1 MALRLRILAIIYNEE
16 RLMKKIK
23 KFLSII
29 VLLFILSGCKSTKSV
44 SNPKLAVPS
53 DLSVITHDIG
63 LTLNDLLLQ
72 HTSYKYLHLPGY
84 DFSAECLGP
93 ADKSFAYVFF
103 GTQGGPGLEEMADKY
118 AEQMKCAGIY
128 TTVGSV
134 FSAVG
139 DAPIPIE
146 TFMVSVGIK
155 SIYSDEL
162 DFWNGWLLFEY
173 SGYSIA
179 INTNEYD
186 NISSN
191 KQSISEIKIKKDF
204 SIIVIDNEYLSDNEK
219 LCDKYAEEKL
229 INSIIP

>member
-1 MALRLRILAIIYNEE
+1 
-16 RLMKKIK
+16 
-23 KFLSII
+23 
-29 VLLFILSGCKSTKSV
+29 
-44 SNPKLAVPS
+44 
-53 DLSVITHDIG
+53 
-63 LTLNDLLLQ
+63 
-72 HTSYKYLHLPGY
+72 
-84 DFSAECLGP
+84 
-93 ADKSFAYVFF
+93 
-103 GTQGGPGLEEMADKY
+103 
-118 AEQMKCAGIY
+118 MKCAGIY
-128 TTVGSV
+128 TTVSNV

-155 SIYSDEL
+155 SIYSDKL

-191 KQSISEIKIKKDF
+191 KQSISEIEIKKDF

-219 LCDKYAEEKL
+219 LCDKFAEEKL
-229 INSIIP
+229 INSTIP